1 LKAWRSEAP
10 ETNNRKPTTLATR
23 APHAGPSLATSSA
36 QEAPQMPNAIEVLRA
51 DHERLRQLLPMLADE
66 AIASDK
72 RRELLDEVEQAIKI
86 HSLIEEEI
94 FYPVYKEAANSKD
107 AVDMYFESL
116 EEHHVVDM
124 LLPELKPLDASSDAF
139 RAKAKVLRELFEHHA
154 KEEEEDMFRKAAE
167 MISAATMQEIGDR
180 MQRRK
185 IELDRQWDSTIGGA
199 LRKAQSVADKFL
211 PSSVKDNRV
220 ERHRDEER

>member
-1 LKAWRSEAP
+1 
-10 ETNNRKPTTLATR
+10 
-23 APHAGPSLATSSA
+23 
-36 QEAPQMPNAIEVLRA
+36 MPNAIDLLRA
-51 DHERLRQLLPMLADE
+51 DHERLRQLLPMLADD

-72 RRELLDEVEQAIKI
+72 RRELLGEIEKDIKL
-86 HSLIEEEI
+86 HSLVEEEV
-94 FYPVYKEAANSKD
+94 FYPAYKD
-107 AVDMYFESL
+107 AASSREAIDMYYESL

-124 LLPELKPLDASSDAF
+124 LLPELLPLDPTSDAF

-167 MISAATMQEIGDR
+167 MIGAAALQDLGDR

-185 IELDRQWDSTIGGA
+185 IELDRQWDSFVAGT
-199 LRKAQSVADKFL
+199 LRRAQAVADKFL
-211 PSSVKDNRV
+211 PSSVKDARV